1 MRVIFGSQEHDPVQ
15 RFAEELELEV
25 RNVGK
30 RFLQRLVDLGSIAPE
45 YLNSKLLELVWRA
58 VVESRMD
65 ILPQGLSSR
74 SSYMDISRVVAVK
87 TLLGAAG
94 EHLELVR
101 GMVLEK
107 GLPVKHML
115 DRLIKPQVLVV

>member
-1 MRVIFGSQEHDPVQ
+1 
-15 RFAEELELEV
+15 
-25 RNVGK
+25 
-30 RFLQRLVDLGSIAPE
+30 
-45 YLNSKLLELVWRA
+45 
-58 VVESRMD
+58 MD

-87 TLLGAAG
+87 TLLGGAG

-115 DRLIKPQVLVV
+115 DRLIKPQVLVVEGSLDESGVRVRF